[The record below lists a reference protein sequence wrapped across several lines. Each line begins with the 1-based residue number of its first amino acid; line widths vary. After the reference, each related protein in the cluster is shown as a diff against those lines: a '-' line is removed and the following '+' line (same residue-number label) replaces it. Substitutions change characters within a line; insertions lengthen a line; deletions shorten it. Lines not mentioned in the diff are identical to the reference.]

1 MGIQVSAS
9 RTHLLLHCPRP
20 FAAATEIE
28 PQEAGEAS
36 RYGSGLHETVKS
48 LLESNG
54 AFADVAAIGRKWELP
69 PESDVAMLAHAAEVV
84 MLLRR
89 WMAGENDWGVAFEI
103 VGVERPL
110 ATRLLRRAGSIQVK
124 TRECDFEEET
134 HTYDL
139 ASFEFGGT
147 YDILVRSPGPNPYW
161 VVIDIKTGTDDWH
174 GGSFAEPKTID
185 QLRTLAVQ
193 TGANIV
199 AVIHAPRGEAP
210 EIYASELFPAEVQT
224 HAKELRKAL
233 SLTESGFL
241 RDGPWC
247 RYCPART
254 GCPAKDAELLKRA
267 SALVRSVTSAPLAI
281 PVELGEFHMMYQ
293 EMKRVMARAGE
304 EMHAR
309 VAEGERHQRPDG
321 GWLNIRTYPKEN
333 LSMASIRRALP
344 AAKAE
349 RLIRDLRKKKC
360 IETTEVKA
368 LVASREGD

>member
-1 MGIQVSAS
+1 MQPEPIDAS
-9 RTHLLLHCPRP
+9 LIAAKWGLPADTEAALH
-20 FAAATEIE
+20 
-28 PQEAGEAS
+28 
-36 RYGSGLHETVKS
+36 
-48 LLESNG
+48 
-54 AFADVAAIGRKWELP
+54 
-69 PESDVAMLAHAAEVV
+69 AHASAVV

-89 WMAGENDWGVAFEI
+89 WMAGENDWGVVFEL
-103 VGVERPL
+103 VDVERPL
-110 ATRLLRRAGSIQVK
+110 ATRLLRKAGGIQVK
-124 TRECDFEEET
+124 TRECDFEEAT

-139 ASFEFGGT
+139 TSFEFGGT
-147 YDILVRSPGPNPYW
+147 YDILVQGCLPGGSP
-161 VVIDIKTGTDDWH
+161 VVAVIDIKTGIDDWH
-174 GGSFAEPKTID
+174 GGNFAEPKTID

-210 EIYASELFPAEVQT
+210 EIYASELSPEEVQT
-224 HAKELRKAL
+224 HARLLRKAL

-247 RYCPART
+247 RYCPARA

-267 SALVRSVTSAPLAI
+267 SALVKSVTNQPLAA

-293 EMKRVMARAGE
+293 EMKRVMARVGD

-309 VAEGERHQRPDG
+309 VTEGERHQRPDG
-321 GWLNIRTYPKEN
+321 AWLNIRTYPKEN

-344 AAKAE
+344 SKAAE